1 MNASGSALF
10 ASLRIFTTSQLH
22 FSPASGTPQELPLAL
37 TMNNVVQSSLTDVE
51 SKLNSLLTTL
61 THSPAAA
68 GAPAAA
74 IALLNADDT
83 LTSTIETLRRH
94 QENYAKI
101 LNLRNEAEQL
111 ETRVRAIVG
120 DLERFDREIRTACD
134 DESDSDS
141 DSDSQNNSTRGSK
154 PLSRKEIDYRLLLD
168 FARRISKYNHEAAAD
183 AANGAAGK
191 GQTTRQQLPDKDVQM
206 SGINGDST
214 AEDGKEPVSSVTKN
228 ATQWL
233 DDSANVTREVYM
245 MPYPMEDRIRM
256 GLMGQV
262 QLAAGQDPDKEVERL
277 IREAEGLGVAEAPAP
292 APTTDTRQD
301 EAAKAAAQAGSVAA
315 SAPRPP
321 PAAAPAPAPAP
332 KPKPKGLLDL
342 DLYDPDDDDD

>member
-1 MNASGSALF
+1 MDASGSAF
-10 ASLRIFTTSQLH
+10 
-22 FSPASGTPQELPLAL
+22 PASGSPQELPPALA
-37 TMNNVVQSSLTDVE
+37 MNNVVQSSLTDVE

-74 IALLNADDT
+74 VALLNADDT

-111 ETRVRAIVG
+111 ETRVKAIVG

-141 DSDSQNNSTRGSK
+141 DLDSDEQDNNRGSK

-183 AANGAAGK
+183 AANGAAGN

>member
-1 MNASGSALF
+1 
-10 ASLRIFTTSQLH
+10 
-22 FSPASGTPQELPLAL
+22 
-37 TMNNVVQSSLTDVE
+37 MNNIVQSSLTDVE
-51 SKLNSLLTTL
+51 SKLNALLTTL

-74 IALLNADDT
+74 IALLDADDT
-83 LTSTIETLRRH
+83 LTSAIETLRRH
-94 QENYAKI
+94 QENYARI
-101 LNLRNEAEQL
+101 LNLRMQGIVSNL
-111 ETRVRAIVG
+111 EK
-120 DLERFDREIRTACD
+120 FDKEISTACE
-134 DESDSDS
+134 DEEEDSDS
-141 DSDSQNNSTRGSK
+141 DIGEENKIGGSK
-154 PLSRKEIDYRLLLD
+154 GISRKEIDYRLLLD

-191 GQTTRQQLPDKDVQM
+191 QQATRRQLLDRDVE
-206 SGINGDST
+206 IR
-214 AEDGKEPVSSVTKN
+214 GKEPISSITKN

-245 MPYPMEDRIRM
+245 VPYPMEDRIRM

-262 QLAAGQDPDKEVERL
+262 QLAAGEDPAKEVERL
-277 IREAEGLGVAEAPAP
+277 IREAEGLGVAEVPAP

-301 EAAKAAAQAGSVAA
+301 EAAKAAAQAGSTAA
-315 SAPRPP
+315 TAQPPRPQP
-321 PAAAPAPAPAP
+321 TTAPTAAPAP